1 MAYDKKYKRR
11 HAARRFGRLRLKRG
25 SAAFPE
31 SGGILMYQQEYER
44 WLAAELE
51 DKDLKPELLSIQ
63 GIDAEIQDRF
73 AVELEFGTAGLR
85 GVLGAGTNRMNIYM
99 VRKATQ
105 GLANYLNKQGGKKSV
120 AISYDSRIKSDVFA
134 REAARVLA
142 GNGVKAYL
150 YKELMPVPALSF
162 ATRHL
167 HCDAGIMVTAS
178 HNPAKYNGYKA
189 YGPDG
194 CQMTSEAADAVYAEM
209 QATDIFAGIRLADFD
224 AALEQGGIEYI
235 GQDTI

>member
-1 MAYDKKYKRR
+1 MEYREKYEGWLSNPYFDENTKDELRSI
-11 HAARRFGRLRLKRG
+11 AEDDNEIKERF
-25 SAAFPE
+25 
-31 SGGILMYQQEYER
+31 Y
-44 WLAAELE
+44 
-51 DKDLKPELLSIQ
+51 KD
-63 GIDAEIQDRF
+63 
-73 AVELEFGTAGLR
+73 LEFGTAGLR
-85 GVLGAGTNRMNIYM
+85 GIIGAGTNRMNIYM

-194 CQMTSEAADAVYAEM
+194 SQLNLEMSERVIECVGKV
-209 QATDIFAGIRLADFD
+209 DIFEGVRSISLEEGIG
-224 AALEQGGIEYI
+224 EGGSSNISAMSC
-235 GQDTI
+235 

>member
-25 SAAFPE
+25 SAAFPKR
-31 SGGILMYQQEYER
+31 GHLMYQQEYER

-120 AISYDSRIKSDVFA
+120 AISYKQPHQKRRVS

-178 HNPAKYNGYKA
+178 HNPAI
-189 YGPDG
+189 
-194 CQMTSEAADAVYAEM
+194 Q
-209 QATDIFAGIRLADFD
+209 RL
-224 AALEQGGIEYI
+224 
-235 GQDTI
+235 

>member
-99 VRKATQ
+99 VRKAPQ
-105 GLANYLNKQGGKKSV
+105 GLANYLN
-120 AISYDSRIKSDVFA
+120 
-134 REAARVLA
+134 
-142 GNGVKAYL
+142 
-150 YKELMPVPALSF
+150 
-162 ATRHL
+162 
-167 HCDAGIMVTAS
+167 
-178 HNPAKYNGYKA
+178 
-189 YGPDG
+189 
-194 CQMTSEAADAVYAEM
+194 
-209 QATDIFAGIRLADFD
+209 
-224 AALEQGGIEYI
+224 
-235 GQDTI
+235 

>member
-142 GNGVKAYL
+142 GNGVKAVSYTHL
-150 YKELMPVPALSF
+150 LPV
-162 ATRHL
+162 
-167 HCDAGIMVTAS
+167 
-178 HNPAKYNGYKA
+178 NG
-189 YGPDG
+189 
-194 CQMTSEAADAVYAEM
+194 TSRGGSRNGAADTSSALCAGSRSECHTCGCSSAVSPATQYSRFSRSAERSLDSS
-209 QATDIFAGIRLADFD
+209 THPHNISVYNC
-224 AALEQGGIEYI
+224 ALLW
-235 GQDTI
+235 

>member
-85 GVLGAGTNRMNIYM
+85 GVLGAGEPHEHLYDCARPRRGLKLSEQTGAA
-99 VRKATQ
+99 KASPSLRQ
-105 GLANYLNKQGGKKSV
+105 PHQKRRVCAGG
-120 AISYDSRIKSDVFA
+120 R
-134 REAARVLA
+134 ARVLA
-142 GNGVKAYL
+142 AQRRQGVSL
-150 YKELMPVPALSF
+150 QRS
-162 ATRHL
+162 
-167 HCDAGIMVTAS
+167 
-178 HNPAKYNGYKA
+178 
-189 YGPDG
+189 
-194 CQMTSEAADAVYAEM
+194 
-209 QATDIFAGIRLADFD
+209 
-224 AALEQGGIEYI
+224 
-235 GQDTI
+235 

>member
-224 AALEQGGIEYI
+224 AALEVIRKP
-235 GQDTI
+235 